1 MMVNYGHVT
10 QRGLCFISKW
20 LSGYILHSQF
30 ISHPKKYIQIARN
43 LKFCLCIISFYS
55 FILPITIN
63 CIFYNLQNTM
73 N

>member
-30 ISHPKKYIQIARN
+30 ISHPRSTYKLQEILSFVFVSFHFIHS
-43 LKFCLCIISFYS
+43 FC
-55 FILPITIN
+55 
-63 CIFYNLQNTM
+63 Q
-73 N
+73 